1 MSNLPIPAS
10 EPVVVYE
17 QREGRIKYTY
27 YDNGIVKIT
36 RYKGTRKIYWGRIFA
51 AMIVFMLLMMG
62 IMQSVKAIA
71 ASLKKGDAKNT
82 EATVS
87 VSDTLMQSSS
97 KSGSSKAGSAVTNDD
112 TSSQADKNADNEPL
126 YANLSLKV
134 CIAPAHG
141 GASDRGAVSPD
152 GETAECDQ
160 NLELGMLVK
169 ECLEKSGVTVIMT
182 RETDEKLSISERC
195 SLANQAGADLY
206 VSLHRNSVS
215 GDETLCGTELWINNN
230 DPKYDRTLAENILE
244 KLVEVG
250 ISENRGVKTGYSGL
264 PEQNYQVNIDAVM
277 PSCLLELGFLTN
289 SVDNMQFEEKKNEY
303 AQAIADGIIKTAA
316 DLGVI
321 DQSGK
326 RLIPDQLIS
335 YEKNG
340 VQTY

>member
-1 MSNLPIPAS
+1 M
-10 EPVVVYE
+10 VYE

-51 AMIVFMLLMMG
+51 AAVVFMLLMMG

-71 ASLKKGDAKNT
+71 ASLKKGDVKNT
-82 EATVS
+82 EATAS
-87 VSDTLMQSSS
+87 VSETLMESRS
-97 KSGSSKAGSAVTNDD
+97 KNDPSKAGSAVTNDD
-112 TSSQADKNADNEPL
+112 TSSKDEAAADETQ
-126 YANLSLKV
+126 YANVSLKV
-134 CIAPAHG
+134 CIDPAHG

-152 GETAECDQ
+152 GEIAECDQ

-169 ECLEKSGVTVIMT
+169 ECLEKNGVTVIMT

-289 SVDNMQFEEKKNEY
+289 SVDNMQFEKKKNEY

-321 DQSGK
+321 DQNGN
-326 RLIPDQLIS
+326 RLIPDQIIS